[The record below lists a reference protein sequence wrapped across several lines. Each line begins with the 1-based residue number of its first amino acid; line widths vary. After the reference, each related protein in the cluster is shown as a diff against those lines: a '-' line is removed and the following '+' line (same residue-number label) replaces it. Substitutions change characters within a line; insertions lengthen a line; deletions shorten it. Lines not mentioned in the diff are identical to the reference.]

1 MGELDGKVAFVTGA
15 GSGIGQ
21 AQATLFAKEGAKVIV
36 ADINFEGVQAVADQI
51 QSEGGSAL
59 AVSLDIANLD
69 NINKAVKLGLETF
82 DKVDI
87 LCNTAGVNDH
97 QLPFS
102 EFTVELLD
110 KILDVNIRGTIL
122 LTRSILPQ
130 MVKRGE
136 GTVIN
141 ISSVAGLTSKSG
153 GVAYTVAKHGLVGF
167 TKQLSA
173 EYGPKGIKVNSI
185 APGAIKS
192 GMTDDAFENDAP
204 TIESITSVPAGRY
217 GYPEEI
223 ANASLF
229 LASNDSD
236 FIHGTV
242 LPIDGG
248 WLIK

>member
-1 MGELDGKVAFVTGA
+1 MGKLDGKVAFVTGA

-36 ADINFEGVQAVADQI
+36 ADINFNAVRAVAEQI
-51 QSEGGSAL
+51 QSEGRSAL

-69 NINKAVKLGLETF
+69 DINDVVKLGLDTYE
-82 DKVDI
+82 KIDI
-87 LCNTAGVNDH
+87 LCNTAGVNDNL
-97 QLPFS
+97 LPFS
-102 EFTVELLD
+102 EFTVEFLD
-110 KILDVNIRGTIL
+110 KILDVNIRGTLL
-122 LTRSILPQ
+122 LTRAILPQ
-130 MVKRGE
+130 MVDRGE
-136 GTVIN
+136 GTVIT

-173 EYGPKGIKVNSI
+173 EYGPKGIKVNAI
-185 APGAIKS
+185 APGAILS
-192 GMTDDAFENDAP
+192 GMTRDAFENDAA
-204 TIESITSVPAGRY
+204 TIDAIHSVPAGRY
-217 GYPEEI
+217 GQPEEI

-229 LASNDSD
+229 LASSDSD

-242 LPIDGG
+242 LPVDGG